1 LGHQVELGGTYGVKY
16 SFKEI
21 KIQVY
26 GGSMRVDVQVP
37 LDLDVVLACQL
48 PNKST
53 VCRYKLSYSITN

>member
-16 SFKEI
+16 SFKKI

-26 GGSMRVDVQVP
+26 SGSMRVDVQVP
-37 LDLDVVLACQL
+37 LDLGVVLACQL